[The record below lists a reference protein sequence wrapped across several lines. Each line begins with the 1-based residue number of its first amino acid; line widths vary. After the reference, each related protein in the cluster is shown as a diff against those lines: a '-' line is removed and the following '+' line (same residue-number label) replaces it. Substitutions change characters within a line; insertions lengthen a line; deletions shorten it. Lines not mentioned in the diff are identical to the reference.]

1 MTLDV
6 DSKGEEETVIKE
18 PRMLAANGEQKDT
31 FLPFEYY
38 GKFYN
43 NKKHCTTGVV
53 TLKDGTKKVGRWAHN
68 IAVMPVCFQRCDPS
82 VTIAKD
88 GVDWW
93 TNHHDYASVQLDI
106 SSPASRSLK
115 RASSNSNSSSKNMNT
130 QQQQQQNSAS
140 LPLAT
145 STSCST
151 AAVAD
156 AILIKK
162 NPPMTQAERKRKSR
176 LNPDVKQR
184 ETEYNRNR
192 IRKQNGKKNPPMTQA
207 ELKRKSRLNP
217 DVKQREREYNRNRKR
232 TKVNHPPKIVLT
244 RGTSDTTN
252 NSEDKKMKKKK
263 KEKNSVDV
271 AAHDGGKEE
280 RLKNQPHQDDQDDDD
295 NDINNNNSDTSVI
308 AVDAVV
314 PDDAPSSASA
324 SARVSSSSSS
334 PSSSLTVTKSYIYP
348 DAILSEKE
356 ELDLPLHAAV
366 KFGDEECIL
375 EELEKIKGRSK
386 SSNGSS
392 NGNGNG
398 NGRVIDINTVDS
410 KRRTALD
417 LAALTGQL
425 DIVKKLRGV
434 PGSKFCYMSVP
445 RMKLIANSRSK
456 DVEKYLKE
464 VKEMVE

>member
-1 MTLDV
+1 M
-6 DSKGEEETVIKE
+6 
-18 PRMLAANGEQKDT
+18 
-31 FLPFEYY
+31 
-38 GKFYN
+38 
-43 NKKHCTTGVV
+43 
-53 TLKDGTKKVGRWAHN
+53 
-68 IAVMPVCFQRCDPS
+68 
-82 VTIAKD
+82 
-88 GVDWW
+88 
-93 TNHHDYASVQLDI
+93 
-106 SSPASRSLK
+106 
-115 RASSNSNSSSKNMNT
+115 
-130 QQQQQQNSAS
+130 AS

-162 NPPMTQAERKRKSR
+162 NPPMTQAE
-176 LNPDVKQR
+176 
-184 ETEYNRNR
+184 
-192 IRKQNGKKNPPMTQA
+192 
-207 ELKRKSRLNP
+207 LKRKSRLNP
-217 DVKQREREYNRNRKR
+217 DVKQREREYKRNRNRNGTDAEEKNLDQRRNEGSSKR

-271 AAHDGGKEE
+271 ATHDGGKEE

-295 NDINNNNSDTSVI
+295 NDNNNNNSDTSVI

-410 KRRTALD
+410 KHRTALD

-434 PGSKFCYMSVP
+434 PGSKFCFMSVP

>member
-18 PRMLAANGEQKDT
+18 PRILAANGEQKDT
-31 FLPFEYY
+31 FLPYEYY
-38 GKFYN
+38 GKFYS
-43 NKKHCTTGVV
+43 NKKHCANGVV

-115 RASSNSNSSSKNMNT
+115 RASSNISSKNMNI

-162 NPPMTQAERKRKSR
+162 NPPMTQAERKRISR

-184 ETEYNRNR
+184 ETEYKRNRNR
-192 IRKQNGKKNPPMTQA
+192 NGTDAEEKN
-207 ELKRKSRLNP
+207 L
-217 DVKQREREYNRNRKR
+217 DQRRNEGSSKR

-295 NDINNNNSDTSVI
+295 NDNNNNNSDTSVI
-308 AVDAVV
+308 DVDAVV

-334 PSSSLTVTKSYIYP
+334 PSSSLTVAKSYIYP
-348 DAILSEKE
+348 DAMLSEKE